1 MEHLA
6 NAAILLLRYVC
17 SFVYEGCVHILY
29 CHNSPLPVLTPLSFI
44 STALTTACHDSPL
57 TVLTPLSFIST
68 ALTTACIAHD
78 HNQHKHKH
86 QQTIPNSLNI
96 LKIN

>member
-17 SFVYEGCVHILY
+17 SFVYEGCVHVLY
-29 CHNSPLPVLTPLSFI
+29 
-44 STALTTACHDSPL
+44 CHDSPL